1 MTVLINRYKL
11 MQQLGQNPGRQ
22 TWLAQDLQTEQS
34 VVVKLLTFNSD
45 MRWSDF
51 KLFEREA
58 QLLKSLEHS
67 AIPQY
72 LNYLDLEEPEQQGFA
87 LVQEYIPAQSL
98 QQHMKSGRVFTQ
110 SDVEIIARKLLNI
123 LIYLH
128 DFRPPVI
135 HRDIKP
141 SNILLGDRS
150 GNSPGNVYLI
160 DFDSVQTFIRTDSS
174 VTIAGTY
181 GYMPFEQFQGQA
193 APVSDLYSL
202 GVTLIHLVT
211 GESPTPDANLKI
223 QFDASSLNP
232 IFTSW
237 LTWLTQLDP
246 SQRPKDAKVAL
257 AALEG
262 MQLVQT
268 ESKRLKPGKWNWKD
282 DAWEHESE
290 PGFPIKLP
298 AKFRRLETK
307 KVKLS
312 VNKNVLK
319 IHASPQE
326 TLDESI
332 LQIFGGIF
340 LLTFIALPLTAYCI
354 WAIMEI
360 VKIENFNPM
369 LLLIAIAFL
378 YFPYRL
384 FFGSLSLLKEALLK
398 SSWEQLLIDR
408 KNVTRKRGFLFFFLS
423 ETRSIDNIQELIC
436 NPGNPSDLDDS
447 DGFVM
452 KILPI
457 PRVPDRTEK
466 LIYTSKPP
474 KLAGV
479 SIWFPEGYAY
489 KIEGH
494 NLTNMDAEYLAQVLS
509 NWLRMPINS

>member
-1 MTVLINRYKL
+1 MKVLDNRYQL
-11 MQQLGQNPGRQ
+11 IQQLGQNPGRQ
-22 TWLAQDLQTEQS
+22 TWLAQDVQTQKS

-72 LNYLDLEEPEQQGFA
+72 LNYLDLGEPEQQGFA

-110 SDVEIIARKLLNI
+110 SDVEVIAKDLLEI
-123 LIYLH
+123 LSYLH
-128 DFRPPVI
+128 NFRPPVI

-141 SNILLGDRS
+141 GNILLGDRS
-150 GNSPGNVYLI
+150 GNSPGKVYLI

-193 APVSDLYSL
+193 APVSDLYSF

-211 GESPTPDANLKI
+211 GESPTPDSNLKI
-223 QFDASSLNP
+223 QFNASSLNP
-232 IFTSW
+232 IFASW
-237 LTWLTQLDP
+237 LIWLTQLDP

-262 MQLVQT
+262 MQLLKT
-268 ESKRLKPGKWNWKD
+268 ESKRLKLGKWNWKD

-298 AKFRRLETK
+298 AKFRKLETD

-312 VNKNVLK
+312 VNKSVLK
-319 IHASPQE
+319 IHVSPQE
-326 TLDESI
+326 TLKDSL
-332 LQIFGGIF
+332 LQIFASIF
-340 LLTFIALPLTAYCI
+340 LLMCITFPMAGYCI
-354 WAIMEI
+354 WLIIES
-360 VKIENFNPM
+360 VKSLYYP
-369 LLLIAIAFL
+369 AFL
-378 YFPYRL
+378 MGILIFYFPFC
-384 FFGSLSLLKEALLK
+384 FFFVSLSLLRESCWK
-398 SSWEQLLIDR
+398 QLLIDH
-408 KNVTRKRGFLFFFLS
+408 KNVTQRKGFLFFFVS
-423 ETRSIDNIQELIC
+423 ETRPIENIQELIC
-436 NPGNPSDLDDS
+436 TPGDPREPNNS

-452 KILPI
+452 KIPPI
-457 PRVPDRTEK
+457 PPGAAHIGK
-466 LIYTSKPP
+466 LTYTPKPP

-494 NLTNMDAEYLAQVLS
+494 DLTNMDSEYLAQVLS
-509 NWLRMPINS
+509 SWLRMSINS

>member
-1 MTVLINRYKL
+1 MTVLSNRYKL

-34 VVVKLLTFNSD
+34 VVVKLLMFNND

-58 QLLKSLEHS
+58 QLLKSLENP

-72 LNYLDLEEPEQQGFA
+72 LDYLDLEESDQKGFA

-110 SDVEIIARKLLNI
+110 SDVDFIARKLLNI

-211 GESPTPDANLKI
+211 GEPPTPDSNLKI
-223 QFDASSLNP
+223 QFESSRLNP
-232 IFTSW
+232 IFASW
-237 LTWLTQLDP
+237 LNWLTQLDP

-257 AALEG
+257 ESLEG
-262 MQLVQT
+262 MQLLQT
-268 ESKRLKPGKWNWKD
+268 GSKRLKPGKWNWKD

-298 AKFRRLETK
+298 TKFRKLETN

-312 VNKNVLK
+312 VNKSVLK
-319 IHASPQE
+319 IHISPQE
-326 TLDESI
+326 TLQESL
-332 LQIFGGIF
+332 LQMFGGVF
-340 LLTFIALPLTAYCI
+340 LLAFIALPMTAYCI
-354 WAIMEI
+354 WMIVEI
-360 VKIENFNPM
+360 VKVENFNYLVFLM
-369 LLLIAIAFL
+369 SILFL
-378 YFPYRL
+378 YFPYCL
-384 FFGSLSLLKEALLK
+384 FFGSLSLLRK
-398 SSWEQLLIDR
+398 STWKQLLINR
-408 KNVTRKRGFLFFFLS
+408 KNITLRRGFLFFFLS
-423 ETRSIDNIQELIC
+423 ETRPIDNIQELIFA
-436 NPGNPSDLDDS
+436 PGDPHDSNDS

-457 PRVPDRTEK
+457 PRVPTHFAK
-466 LIYTSKPP
+466 LTYTPIPP

-479 SIWFPEGYAY
+479 AIWFPEGYAY

-494 NLTNMDAEYLAQVLS
+494 DLTSMDAEYLAQVLS
-509 NWLRMPINS
+509 SWLRMPINP